1 MFTCSQPPP
10 SRSGEGGNAGAGC
23 YEIISPLR
31 VFVSGFVSLG
41 EEEEELIAMLM
52 FAQQAL
58 FSGRDPVK

>member
-10 SRSGEGGNAGAGC
+10 SRSGEGGNVRTGC
-23 YEIISPLR
+23 YEIKSPLQ

-41 EEEEELIAMLM
+41 EEELVAVLM

-58 FSGRDPVK
+58 FSGGDPVM